1 MTSASLSTL
10 RELRLADM
18 AAAYEALLAQ
28 PLDQQPDGH
37 EIVARL
43 VDAERQG
50 RAHRRTQLNLRLSKL
65 RYAATL
71 QDIDCSPARN
81 LTSNQLAVLTDPAW
95 MGRGENVLIT
105 GATGC
110 GKSYLACALGNHA
123 CALGGANPVLQ
134 HEPAMRT
141 HRRGPGPASFG
152 VGVPDVSLSSSGSI
166 ASPPQA
172 AAKRKKPA
180 C

>member
-18 AAAYEALLAQ
+18 AAAYEAILAQ

-95 MGRGENVLIT
+95 MGRGENVLT
-105 GATGC
+105 PELPAAVNRTWPARWATT
-110 GKSYLACALGNHA
+110 LAPW
-123 CALGGANPVLQ
+123 AN
-134 HEPAMRT
+134 EPCT
-141 HRRGPGPASFG
+141 TT
-152 VGVPDVSLSSSGSI
+152 
-166 ASPPQA
+166 
-172 AAKRKKPA
+172 
-180 C
+180 